1 MSYSPAVEDER
12 QEARPRR
19 LWPLW
24 TALAVIATA
33 LVGCGLPTVLV
44 VGVLREPPDRLAGAP
59 TTGPDRLRADPATRL
74 TGAIGTQLD
83 RQALALLRGDRA
95 GFLAVADPAARDD
108 LTRQFTS
115 LRALRVAVWRVEPSG
130 AATPVPDRPG
140 EWRQLVTYR
149 YCLVEP
155 GCTPS
160 PVLAGTRWREAA
172 DGPRLVA
179 VEPSK
184 SAQTGTRPWEVSDLT
199 VSVGRRTL
207 VATTP
212 GLRGRLPALLADA
225 EAAAAVADR
234 YVVDGVR
241 PDRYRIFYAG
251 RDEWRRWYGGGR
263 PEWTGGYVVTVGG
276 GHHEVVLN
284 AEALRAGGV
293 GELLRHEL
301 THAAS
306 LPAGGWSGQEGWW
319 LVEGLA
325 ELAGTGDRP
334 VSGYAGLDEV
344 RRLVAGG
351 WDGGLDALT
360 PADDA
365 PAERVAASYG
375 VGYLAVRHLL
385 DRYGEQRLLA
395 FFRVVVHDRRPVA
408 EAARQVFGEPWPA
421 LRDACVAYVRTT
433 AAG

>member
-1 MSYSPAVEDER
+1 MSYPPAVEEER
-12 QEARPRR
+12 HEARPRR

-24 TALAVIATA
+24 TALAVVAST
-33 LVGCGLPTVLV
+33 LVGCGLPAVLV
-44 VGVLREPPDRLAGAP
+44 VGVLREPPERLAGAP
-59 TTGPDRLRADPATRL
+59 TAGPDRAPADPAARL
-74 TGAIGTQLD
+74 AAAIGTQLD
-83 RQALALLRGDRA
+83 RQAHALLRGDRA
-95 GFLAVADPAARDD
+95 GFLTVADPAARDD

-115 LRALRVAVWRVEPSG
+115 LRALRVTVWRARPSG
-130 AATPVPDRPG
+130 VPTPTPGRPG
-140 EWRQLVTYR
+140 EWRQLVSYR

-155 GCTPS
+155 TCTPS
-160 PVLAGTRWREAA
+160 PVLAGTRWRETA

-184 SAQTGTRPWEVSDLT
+184 SARTGTRPWEVSELA

-212 GLRGRLPALLADA
+212 GLRGRLPALLTAA
-225 EAAAAVADR
+225 EAAAVVADR

-251 RDEWRRWYGGGR
+251 RDEWRRWYGGDR
-263 PEWTGGYVVTVGG
+263 PGWTGGYVVTVGG

-284 AEALRAGGV
+284 AEALRSGGV

-306 LPAGGWSGQEGWW
+306 LPAGGWSGQDAWW

-334 VSGYAGLDEV
+334 VAGYPGLDEV
-344 RRLVAGG
+344 RRLLAQG

-375 VGYLAVRHLL
+375 VGYLAVRRLL

-408 EAARQVFGEPWPA
+408 DAAREVFGEDWPS
-421 LRDACVAYVRTT
+421 LRDDCVAYVRT
-433 AAG
+433 AA